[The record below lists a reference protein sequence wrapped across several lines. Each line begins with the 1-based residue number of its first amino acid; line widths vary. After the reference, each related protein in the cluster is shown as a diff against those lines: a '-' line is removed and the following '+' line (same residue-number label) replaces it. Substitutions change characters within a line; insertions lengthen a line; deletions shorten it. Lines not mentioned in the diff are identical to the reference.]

1 MATTSSKKG
10 EKTRPKRPGPNW
22 MGDQVKPTTGW
33 VTPKATRSQEGN
45 MASPKTSKLKKIAKT
60 SELTQKHNGEN
71 SYRHTTGVG
80 LPPILFPAS
89 GKFFIFKAVRQAR
102 VQCLPSITTEKK
114 NLETAKEWGQS
125 HLKPARQLR

>member
-1 MATTSSKKG
+1 
-10 EKTRPKRPGPNW
+10 

-33 VTPKATRSQEGN
+33 VTPKATRSHEGN

-71 SYRHTTGVG
+71 SYRRTTGIG
-80 LPPILFPAS
+80 LPAILFPAS
-89 GKFFIFKAVRQAR
+89 GKFFIFRAVRHER

-114 NLETAKEWGQS
+114 NLKTAKERGNP
-125 HLKPARQLR
+125 HTRPARQLRQGIEPHLTFK